1 MKWAVSDICEWT
13 HGTLVAGHGDR
24 TINQLVLDSRKAL
37 NAEDSLFIAIHGV
50 RHNSHLLLQELYAK
64 GVRCFIIEEDV
75 ALDLLPEADV
85 VRVANSIA
93 AMQSLAALHR
103 SQYHIPVIGITGSNG
118 KTTIKEWLNVLL
130 SDDYHI
136 VRSPKSYNSQIGVP
150 ISVWNMGPVH
160 ELAIFEAGISEPGE
174 MEKLARVIQPT
185 IGVLSGIGT
194 AHMENF
200 LSRKQLIGEKLHL
213 FARSEV
219 IIVPDDSD
227 VLQLISPWQE
237 SKKIVIVPKH
247 HWIQRSE
254 NGTDNVIRLGAESR
268 TFEVG
273 FGDQASFDNIATCI
287 VCMRHL
293 GYSDELIQD
302 RLKRL
307 TALEMRL
314 QLIEGENGAVIVN
327 DAYSNDL
334 QSLEIALDFLSRHAR
349 GKEKAVVL
357 SDFIQ
362 SGMPVEELHRKVHEL
377 LQRHGVQRWYNI
389 GPASKTSDVE
399 LGNRY
404 QHFQS
409 TEAFLSEMDPDVFQQ
424 TAVLVKG
431 ARVFAFEKIVAALQE
446 QSHDSVLQIDL
457 GALVH
462 NLNYFKSKIDPSTK
476 LMVMVKA
483 FGYGIGAPQVASLL
497 MFNKAD
503 YLAVAYTDEGA
514 ALRKAGIS
522 LPIMVMNPERSS
534 LQALIKFKLEPEI
547 YSFRSLTAFI
557 KALRQSNHQ
566 GPYAVHLKIDT
577 GMRRLGFELSEIA
590 ELARVLASSTD
601 IKVASIFTHLAGTDN
616 PDLDQFT
623 AQQLTQFEEACQLLM
638 NSLPYRPLM
647 HALNTGGIQRFA
659 HAQYDMV
666 RLGVG
671 LYGVSA
677 DASEQQEL
685 MPVNALKTVI
695 SQIKQVKK
703 GESIGYNRSFIA
715 PCDMRSATIP
725 LGYADGLRRQL
736 SNGVGYVVIHSQRAP
751 IVGNV
756 CMDMTMIDVTHIDC
770 NEGDAVEVFGQ
781 NQTIAQFAQ
790 SCGTIAYEVLT
801 SISQRVKR
809 VYTQD

>member
-1 MKWAVSDICEWT
+1 MKWAISDICEWT
-13 HGTLVAGHGDR
+13 NGTLVAGQGNR
-24 TINQLVLDSRKAL
+24 TFSQLVLDSRKAL
-37 NAEDSLFIAIHGV
+37 NADDSLFIAIHGV
-50 RHNSHLLLQELYAK
+50 RHNSHLLLHELYAK

-75 ALDLLPEADV
+75 DIDLLPEADV
-85 VRVANSIA
+85 VRVSNSIA
-93 AMQSLAALHR
+93 AMQSLAARHR
-103 SQYHIPVIGITGSNG
+103 SQFTIPVIGITGSNG

-130 SDDYHI
+130 SEDFRI

-150 ISVWNMGPVH
+150 ISVWNMGPAH
-160 ELAIFEAGISEPGE
+160 ELAIFEAGISESGE
-174 MEKLARVIQPT
+174 MEKLARVIQPS

-200 LSRKQLIGEKLHL
+200 LSRRQLIGEKLHL

-219 IIVPDDSD
+219 IVVPDDAD
-227 VLQLISPWQE
+227 VLQLVSPWQE
-237 SKKIVIVPKH
+237 SKKILIVPKH
-247 HWIQRSE
+247 HWIRRSE
-254 NGTDNVIRLGAESR
+254 NGTDNIIRLGQESR

-287 VCMRHL
+287 TCMRYL
-293 GYSDELIQD
+293 SYTDEVIQD

-362 SGMPVEELHRKVHEL
+362 SGTPVEELHRTVLEL
-377 LQRHGVQRWYNI
+377 LKRHGVQRWYNV
-389 GPASKTSDVE
+389 GPASKTSDSE
-399 LGNRY
+399 LGDRY
-404 QHFQS
+404 QHFPS
-409 TEAFLSEMDPDVFQQ
+409 TEAFLSEFDPEVFQQ

-431 ARVFAFEKIVAALQE
+431 ARIFAFEKIVATLQE

-462 NLNYFKSKIDPSTK
+462 NLNYFKSKIHPSTK

-547 YSFRSLTAFI
+547 YSFRSLSAFI

-566 GPYAVHLKIDT
+566 GPYAIHLKIDT
-577 GMRRLGFELSEIA
+577 GMRRLGFERSEIA
-590 ELARVLASSTD
+590 ELAKVMGSYPD
-601 IKVASIFTHLAGTDN
+601 IKVASVFTHLAATDN
-616 PDLDQFT
+616 PDLDHFT
-623 AQQLTQFEEACQLLM
+623 NQQLVHFDEAYTIITE
-638 NSLPYRPLM
+638 SLPYLPLK
-647 HALNTGGIQRFA
+647 HALNTGGIQRFGN
-659 HAQYDMV
+659 AQYDMV

-677 DASEQQEL
+677 DANEKLEL

-715 PCDMRSATIP
+715 PTDMRSATIP

-736 SNGVGYVVIHSQRAP
+736 SNGGGYVVIHGQRAP

-756 CMDMTMIDVTHIDC
+756 CMDMTMVDVTHIDC
-770 NEGDAVEVFGQ
+770 AEGDEVEVFGQ
-781 NQTIAQFAQ
+781 FQTIAQFAQ
-790 SCGTIAYEVLT
+790 SCDTIVYEVLT

>member
-1 MKWAVSDICEWT
+1 M
-13 HGTLVAGHGDR
+13 R
-24 TINQLVLDSRKAL
+24 
-37 NAEDSLFIAIHGV
+37 
-50 RHNSHLLLQELYAK
+50 Y
-64 GVRCFIIEEDV
+64 
-75 ALDLLPEADV
+75 
-85 VRVANSIA
+85 
-93 AMQSLAALHR
+93 
-103 SQYHIPVIGITGSNG
+103 
-118 KTTIKEWLNVLL
+118 L
-130 SDDYHI
+130 SYTD
-136 VRSPKSYNSQIGVP
+136 
-150 ISVWNMGPVH
+150 
-160 ELAIFEAGISEPGE
+160 
-174 MEKLARVIQPT
+174 
-185 IGVLSGIGT
+185 
-194 AHMENF
+194 
-200 LSRKQLIGEKLHL
+200 
-213 FARSEV
+213 EV
-219 IIVPDDSD
+219 
-227 VLQLISPWQE
+227 
-237 SKKIVIVPKH
+237 
-247 HWIQRSE
+247 
-254 NGTDNVIRLGAESR
+254 
-268 TFEVG
+268 
-273 FGDQASFDNIATCI
+273 
-287 VCMRHL
+287 
-293 GYSDELIQD
+293 IQD

-362 SGMPVEELHRKVHEL
+362 SGTPVEELHRTVLEL
-377 LQRHGVQRWYNI
+377 LKRHGVQRWYNV
-389 GPASKTSDVE
+389 GPESKTSDSE
-399 LGNRY
+399 LGDRY
-404 QHFQS
+404 QHFPS
-409 TEAFLSEMDPDVFQQ
+409 TEAFLSEIDPEVFHQ
-424 TAVLVKG
+424 TAVLIKG
-431 ARVFAFEKIVAALQE
+431 ARIFAFEKIVATLQE

-462 NLNYFKSKIDPSTK
+462 NLNYFKSKIHPTTK

-547 YSFRSLTAFI
+547 YSFRSLSAFI

-577 GMRRLGFELSEIA
+577 GMRRLGFERSEIA
-590 ELARVLASSTD
+590 ELAKVIASYPD
-601 IKVASIFTHLAGTDN
+601 IKVASVFTHLVATDN
-616 PDLDQFT
+616 PDLDHFT
-623 AQQLTQFEEACQLLM
+623 TQQLTHFDEAYTIITE
-638 NSLPYRPLM
+638 SLPYRPLK
-647 HALNTGGIQRFA
+647 HALNTGGIQRFG

-677 DASEQQEL
+677 DANEKLEL

-703 GESIGYNRSFIA
+703 GESIGYNRSFFA
-715 PCDMRSATIP
+715 PADMRSATIP

-736 SNGVGYVVIHSQRAP
+736 SNGGGYVVIHGQRAP

-756 CMDMTMIDVTHIDC
+756 CMDMTMVDVTHIDC
-770 NEGDAVEVFGQ
+770 AEGDTVEVFGQ
-781 NQTIAQFAQ
+781 FQTITQFAQ
-790 SCGTIAYEVLT
+790 SCGTIVYEVLT